1 MALSNDL
8 LEQALHLA
16 TRESKRPRQ
25 ASLRRAI
32 SSAYYGLFHLL
43 IGEATRVLAPAQ
55 PAALRIQLRRA
66 FDHGAMKTVCRQFS
80 ARKPAASTAALL
92 AAPIEDELV
101 VVARTF
107 VVLQEERHL
116 ADYDTGTIF
125 FRAGV
130 EQSVGDVREAFG
142 KWAVVRPRPNATVF
156 LAALLHQRNWDK

>member
-66 FDHGAMKTVCRQFS
+66 
-80 ARKPAASTAALL
+80 
-92 AAPIEDELV
+92 
-101 VVARTF
+101 
-107 VVLQEERHL
+107 
-116 ADYDTGTIF
+116 
-125 FRAGV
+125 AG
-130 EQSVGDVREAFG
+130 
-142 KWAVVRPRPNATVF
+142 
-156 LAALLHQRNWDK
+156 